1 MREMRAITSHRR
13 LPVRLAEIALQLF
26 DSGGL
31 EEVCVALESGRLDY
45 KSTGPVRSAVASGN
59 PTVERCV
66 RALQDLW
73 WMEPGLAG
81 MALALAL
88 RSSLASAVECR
99 DQLPATQVVWTG
111 PKVEGSYLRSTRE
124 VVRELLRDARQDILV
139 IGYWIA
145 ARDEGEGIIEEVITS
160 LGIAVR
166 RGVEVTVIV
175 DERQRDGGSD
185 NRQALVDAWPSRV
198 ALPRILTWRLPPDDQ
213 YLKLHAKVLV
223 ADSTD
228 ALVTSANLTF
238 YAMDR
243 NMEMGVR
250 VIGKPAKSIS
260 DHFQR
265 LLDNGVIEN
274 FEREGSL

>member
-1 MREMRAITSHRR
+1 MCEMRAITSHRR

-31 EEVCVALESGRLDY
+31 EEVCMALESGRLDY
-45 KSTGPVRSAVASGN
+45 KSTGPVRAAVASGN

-99 DQLPATQVVWTG
+99 DQLPAIQVVWTG

-145 ARDEGEGIIEEVITS
+145 AHDEGEGFIEEVITS

-175 DERQRDGGSD
+175 DERQRVDGSD
-185 NRQALVDAWPSRV
+185 NRKALLDAWPSQV
-198 ALPRILTWRLPPDDQ
+198 ALPRILTWRLPTDDQ

-250 VIGKPAKSIS
+250 VIGTPAKSIS

-265 LLDNGVIEN
+265 LLDNGVIED
-274 FEREGSL
+274 FKREGSP

>member
-1 MREMRAITSHRR
+1 MCEMRAITSHRR

-31 EEVCVALESGRLDY
+31 EEVCMALESGRLDY

-99 DQLPATQVVWTG
+99 DQLPAIQVVWTG

-145 ARDEGEGIIEEVITS
+145 AHDEGEGFIEEVITS

-175 DERQRDGGSD
+175 DERQRVDGSD
-185 NRQALVDAWPSRV
+185 NRKALLDAWPSQV
-198 ALPRILTWRLPPDDQ
+198 ALPRILTWRLPTDDQ

-250 VIGKPAKSIS
+250 VIGTPAKSIS

-265 LLDNGVIEN
+265 LLDNGVIED
-274 FEREGSL
+274 FKREGSP